1 MTRRDGS
8 TTVPPRTGAG
18 DAASARPRPRET
30 PGAWLLRFVKGVV
43 IGVGAILPGLSGGV
57 LAVVFGVYDRIIR
70 FFADLRRD
78 FWANVRFLLPIVL
91 GVGLGILLFSLVVE
105 AAFGRFAAQF
115 TCLFVGFVVGTV
127 PSLYREA
134 GRRGRSPKHLV
145 VLAVSAVGIA
155 ALMILGGG
163 LVVAVAPSIPVWIAS
178 GALIGLGL
186 VVPGLS
192 PSNFLIYFGLYDRM
206 AIGIGHLDLAVVLP
220 LAAGVV
226 GCTLILAKGAAWLF
240 DHHHAG
246 MYHFIVGT
254 VIGSSLALIPV
265 TVLPAYTPD
274 GLSASGLELG
284 VAVAFG
290 AGMLAVGVVASYLF
304 SRFER
309 RVESHVERRVDGR
322 GSSERPSGAI
332 RGASHEMTTT
342 ERK

>member
-1 MTRRDGS
+1 VTSRDGS
-8 TTVPPRTGAG
+8 TAAFPRT
-18 DAASARPRPRET
+18 DAAEAASEPANRIQTDT

-105 AAFGRFAAQF
+105 AAFGRYAAQF
-115 TCLFVGFVVGTV
+115 TCLFIGFVVGTV

-134 GRRGRSPKHLV
+134 GRRGRAPKHLG
-145 VLAVSAVGIA
+145 VLGASAAGVA

-163 LVVAVAPSIPVWIAS
+163 LVVAIAPSIPVWFGS

-192 PSNFLIYFGLYDRM
+192 PSNFLIYFGLYDKM
-206 AIGIGHLDLAVVLP
+206 ATGIGHLDAGVVLP
-220 LAAGVV
+220 LAAGVI
-226 GCTLILAKGAAWLF
+226 GCTLLLAKGAAWLF

-254 VIGSSLALIPV
+254 VVGSSLALIPAV
-265 TVLPAYTPD
+265 VLPAYTPD
-274 GLSASGLELG
+274 RLSASGLDLG
-284 VAVAFG
+284 AAVAFG
-290 AGMLAVGVVASYLF
+290 AGMLIVGVVASYLF
-304 SRFER
+304 SRFES
-309 RVESHVERRVDGR
+309 RVEARAGAR
-322 GSSERPSGAI
+322 SESPDRTVG
-332 RGASHEMTTT
+332 
-342 ERK
+342 